1 MGATPIDPSLRQTAQ
16 TTYSSHYAMQLI
28 QHTGAHWCVSLP
40 EDWTFQRETGA
51 GAAYYEA
58 ADSSA
63 GLYIAVWNIHTT
75 QRDIQEVLSDFS
87 DDAIAGLNDLAEHR
101 WSHQSVPLGEGDLL
115 LDSQE
120 AEYHHRVLRRII
132 AELPL
137 VLNASFHDYAF
148 ADVPQ
153 SNARLGALLQSL
165 RLT

>member
-87 DDAIAGLNDLAEHR
+87 DDAIAGLNDLAERR
-101 WSHQSVPLGEGDLL
+101 WARATCCSIARKRSTTTVSCGASLL
-115 LDSQE
+115 S
-120 AEYHHRVLRRII
+120 YRWC
-132 AELPL
+132 
-137 VLNASFHDYAF
+137 
-148 ADVPQ
+148 
-153 SNARLGALLQSL
+153 
-165 RLT
+165 

>member
-1 MGATPIDPSLRQTAQ
+1 M
-16 TTYSSHYAMQLI
+16 
-28 QHTGAHWCVSLP
+28 
-40 EDWTFQRETGA
+40 
-51 GAAYYEA
+51 
-58 ADSSA
+58 
-63 GLYIAVWNIHTT
+63 WNIHTT